1 MILDALALPA
11 VILVLLTSCFLLIV
25 RDWRLTLAALGLQYV
40 GVLLLTA
47 LSWPIEI
54 AVVKLVT
61 GWMCA
66 AVLGVALINTTSAD
80 ILYEA
85 ELSRSGIVFRIL
97 AAALAG
103 LVAYTWGG
111 KLVVFIPEIAPE
123 QAYGG
128 LILLLMGLLHLGLT
142 DRPLRVIVGLM
153 TVLSGFEVLYAP
165 LERAALVAG
174 LLAAVNLSLAL
185 VGAFLINAPFAGEQ
199 E

>member
-1 MILDALALPA
+1 VILDALALPA
-11 VILVLLTSCFLLIV
+11 VILVLLTSCFLLILK
-25 RDWRLTLAALGLQYV
+25 DWRLTLAALGLQYI
-40 GVLLLTA
+40 GVLLLTS

-61 GWMCA
+61 GWMSA
-66 AVLGVALINTTSAD
+66 AVLGVALMNTTSPD

-85 ELSRSGIVFRIL
+85 GLSRSGIVFRVL

>member
-66 AVLGVALINTTSAD
+66 AVLGVSLMNTTSPD

-85 ELSRSGIVFRIL
+85 VLSRSGIVFRIF

-123 QAYGG
+123 QAFGG
-128 LILLLMGLLHLGLT
+128 LILILMGLLHLGLT